1 MSEGKYFSKSERQ
14 RFRPYP
20 KYKASGVEWLG
31 EIPEQWK
38 FKRLKFLIS
47 EPLAYGANEAAE
59 LIDPDLPRFI
69 RITDI
74 RDDGRLRDDTF
85 RSLPREIAIPHLLK
99 DGDLLFARSGATVGK
114 AFRYNSVWG
123 TAAHA
128 GYLIRARLDKFRID
142 SYFVHYFTQS
152 DSYWNWIRSSL
163 IQATIQ
169 NVSAERYSNLV
180 IPVPVLDRQRSIVSF
195 LDRETAKIDALIEK
209 KERLIDLLQEKRTAL
224 ITQVVTKGLDPNV
237 PIKNSGVEWL
247 GQIPAHWK
255 AKRLKQVVPQIT
267 VGIVVTPSKYYVD
280 DGISCLRS
288 LNIAKGRIENAEL
301 VFISQAANEF
311 HRKSQIFNG
320 DVVVVRTGKAGT
332 AVVVSPEFDGANC
345 IDLLIIRKSEKFDSR
360 FLYYFIN
367 SGITSVQV
375 EVNSVGAIQEHY
387 NTGTLA
393 ELYVPCVPLKEQR
406 TIVAFL
412 DRETAK
418 IDTLVAKTH
427 EAIDRL
433 KEYRTA
439 LISAAVTGKIHVQSG
454 IQ

>member
-224 ITQVVTKGLDPNV
+224 IAHAVTKGLDPTV
-237 PIKNSGVEWL
+237 PMKDSGVEWL
-247 GQIPAHWK
+247 GNIPAHWE
-255 AKRLKQVVPQIT
+255 AKRLKLASFINMGQSPSSDIVNTLGEGLPFLQGNADFGKEHPTAQAFCPAPPKTAEFGDILLSVRAPVGALNLADQKYGIGRGLCAIRPNIQILER
-267 VGIVVTPSKYYVD
+267 KFCHYVLQIARHQLD
-280 DGISCLRS
+280 K
-288 LNIAKGRIENAEL
+288 IAKG
-301 VFISQAANEF
+301 STY
-311 HRKSQIFNG
+311 
-320 DVVVVRTGKAGT
+320 D
-332 AVVVSPEFDGANC
+332 AVSSPEVSC
-345 IDLLIIRKSEKFDSR
+345 LIIPLPSIKE
-360 FLYYFIN
+360 
-367 SGITSVQV
+367 Q
-375 EVNSVGAIQEHY
+375 H
-387 NTGTLA
+387 TLA
-393 ELYVPCVPLKEQR
+393 S
-406 TIVAFL
+406 FL

-418 IDTLVAKTH
+418 IDALVAKTH

-439 LISAAVTGKIHVQSG
+439 LVSAAVTGKIDVRDN
-454 IQ
+454 